1 MKLFV
6 AICSLL
12 VASCSAE
19 LRDPK
24 SIDPTESRTRQC
36 EEGEGQPQTTP
47 APDAIA
53 PLARGNFN
61 PINAGAFSAGQAA
74 LGLVGRQGRKRRQAG
89 NRFNPELT
97 PFTWFTTNGES
108 ITKEECGDRQKSG
121 AAVANRGPILV
132 QRGVYDVCVKFDKAP
147 TWFFTKGGTNAG
159 CDPTLSCCEWFAPY
173 NNPCSPVKGIF
184 WWETNTNTDCQSSFD
199 LIRDVDRNSLFGVE
213 YIVGASVGEK
223 TRVCHVTN
231 PEKFVEGS
239 EPELLQLDVVITYCG
254 EGCCI
259 YEAED
264 N

>member
-12 VASCSAE
+12 VASCSAQ

-24 SIDPTESRTRQC
+24 SIDPLESRTRQC
-36 EEGEGQPQTTP
+36 EEGESNQPTTP

-61 PINAGAFSAGQAA
+61 PINPAGFSAGQAA

-89 NRFNPELT
+89 NRFEPKKT
-97 PFTWFTTNGES
+97 PFTWFTTDGEK
-108 ITKEECGDRQKSG
+108 ITKEECGKRQKEG
-121 AAVANRGPILV
+121 KVKANRGPILV
-132 QRGVYDVCVKFDKAP
+132 QRGVYDVCVKFDEAP

-159 CDPTLSCCEWFAPY
+159 CDPTLRCCEWFAPY

-184 WWETNTNTDCQSSFD
+184 WWEIPLDANCETSWEE
-199 LIRDVDRNSLFGVE
+199 IRDVDRNTLFGVE
-213 YIVGASVGEK
+213 YIVDGKVK
-223 TRVCHVTN
+223 DQRRVCHVTN
-231 PEKFVEGS
+231 PNEFVDQA
-239 EPELLQLDVVITYCG
+239 EPVLKQLDVEITYCG

-259 YEAED
+259 YETL
-264 N
+264 